1 MNVSI
6 WPKMIALVDMNCF
19 FAAIEQRD
27 HHAWRGQAVA
37 VTNGRLGSTIITCS
51 YEARAFGVH
60 TGMRLREARQYCPGL
75 IQAPSRP
82 QIYAATST
90 AIMQALQQITPDLE
104 VFSVD
109 EAFLDLTHCQQLYQG
124 PRDIG
129 QRIKQLVKQAS
140 GGLLCS
146 VGISG
151 DKTTAKF
158 AAKRRKPDGLTIIH
172 PEDAARVLAPYP
184 VTELSGINKGI
195 ASFLRRYGVVLCG
208 DMHKIPISI
217 LAQRYGNPGRRIWL
231 MAQGLDPDKVQP
243 QNRAPKS
250 IGHGK
255 VMPPET
261 KDKRLILVYLQHM
274 SEKVAGRLRQ
284 HQMQAEWFFIGIKT
298 SNGWLK
304 QTLSSGF
311 YTDDGRLIYKMC
323 RQFIHQCWQ
332 GQGVWQV
339 QVTALS
345 PRQGQQYDLFM
356 NFDEQRARHE
366 INEAIDSINQRFGEF
381 AVAPA
386 SLLERS
392 EMPNVIAP
400 AWQPSGHRKTV

>member
-6 WPKMIALVDMNCF
+6 WPRMIALVDMNCF
-19 FAAIEQRD
+19 FAAVEQRD
-27 HHAWRGQAVA
+27 YPAWRGQAVA

-60 TGMRLREARQYCPGL
+60 TGMRLREARQVCPGL

-82 QIYAATST
+82 QVYAETST
-90 AIMQALQQITPDLE
+90 AIMRSLHQISPDIE

-109 EAFLDLTHCQQLYQG
+109 EAFLDLTHCQHLYQG
-124 PRDIG
+124 PKDIG
-129 QRIKQLVKQAS
+129 LRIKQLVKQAS

-158 AAKRRKPDGLTIIH
+158 AAKRRKPDGLTMIH
-172 PEDAARVLAPYP
+172 PDDAARVLAPYP

-208 DMHKIPISI
+208 DMHTIPISI

-255 VMPPET
+255 VMPPES
-261 KDKRLILVYLQHM
+261 KDKRLILIYLQHM
-274 SEKVAGRLRQ
+274 SEKVASRLRQ
-284 HQMQAEWFFIGIKT
+284 HQMRAEWFFIGIKT
-298 SNGWLK
+298 SHGWLK
-304 QTLSSGF
+304 QTLSSGV
-311 YTDDGRLIYKMC
+311 YTDDGRVVYKLC
-323 RQFIHQCWQ
+323 RQFIEQCWQ

-345 PRQGQQYDLFM
+345 PRQGEQYDLFI
-356 NFDEQRARHE
+356 NLDEQQARHE

-386 SLLERS
+386 SLLKRS